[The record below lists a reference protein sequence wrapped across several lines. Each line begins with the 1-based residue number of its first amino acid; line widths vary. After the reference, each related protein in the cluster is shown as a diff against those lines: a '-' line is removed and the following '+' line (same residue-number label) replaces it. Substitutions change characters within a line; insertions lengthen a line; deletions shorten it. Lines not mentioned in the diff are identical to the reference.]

1 MKIERLSTMIE
12 GEYCAVLIDGVSYHK
27 EVSRTSKGLCIR
39 VNKSILYEYE
49 LPLGEEVTI

>member
-1 MKIERLSTMIE
+1 MRIERLSTMIE

-39 VNKSILYEYE
+39 VNKGIVYEYQM
-49 LPLGEEVTI
+49 PLGEEVPI

>member
-39 VNKSILYEYE
+39 VNKGIVYEDQI
-49 LPLGEEVTI
+49 PLGEEVTI

>member
-12 GEYCAVLIDGVSYHK
+12 GEFCAVLIDGVSYHK

-39 VNKSILYEYE
+39 VNKGIVYEYQI
-49 LPLGEEVTI
+49 PIGEEVKI

>member
-1 MKIERLSTMIE
+1 MRIERLSTMIE

-39 VNKSILYEYE
+39 VNKGLVYEQDI
-49 LPLGEEVTI
+49 PIGEEVKI